1 MNTEVA
7 LAITDGLVSDRESL
21 KEWMTRI
28 GLEITRITKN
38 QISVKNPNN
47 PEGKPIPL
55 RGEFYEQNFRHS
67 EQSEDLK
74 RAASERYRQEA
85 DSRYANSIERY
96 GKLCE
101 SKSRYHLERFGTR
114 DRTDSE
120 KLTRQLTGQENEHT
134 SEYKYNGGELE
145 QGYQSPAGELKGAN
159 KEHECGLADIERI
172 EPSNSRAS
180 EAEKSPFFIEY
191 SPSFDSTYF
200 AYIEYMSRLRQQKQI
215 QRHHSDGEQS
225 RVSEI
230 RRGES
235 EYSEVWG
242 REGLALVRSNR
253 SDSGEAL
260 QQQIRSSTGNQL
272 NESRSTIIADYR
284 TASTAAQRTTEAVR
298 ASLTAYS
305 GTEQNNRRIR
315 EIQQRTYA
323 ALQSSDRSARRDG
336 KDHPPATESD
346 FISRFIAKLGEQLK
360 TAITEPFRAVSDW
373 LEHRGFSKDDN
384 RAHLAADGGGRD
396 QKPIESPDRAIDRKT
411 EFSRAISTEFRGI
424 NPANIFSALDKLDQR
439 RELQRAQEQAKKND
453 RGYDSPSPF

>member
-134 SEYKYNGGELE
+134 SEYKYNGENL
-145 QGYQSPAGELKGAN
+145 SKDT
-159 KEHECGLADIERI
+159 K
-172 EPSNSRAS
+172 
-180 EAEKSPFFIEY
+180 
-191 SPSFDSTYF
+191 
-200 AYIEYMSRLRQQKQI
+200 
-215 QRHHSDGEQS
+215 
-225 RVSEI
+225 
-230 RRGES
+230 
-235 EYSEVWG
+235 
-242 REGLALVRSNR
+242 
-253 SDSGEAL
+253 AL
-260 QQQIRSSTGNQL
+260 QESLKAQIKSMN
-272 NESRSTIIADYR
+272 ADLQTLSGLSQA
-284 TASTAAQRTTEAVR
+284 TA
-298 ASLTAYS
+298 
-305 GTEQNNRRIR
+305 
-315 EIQQRTYA
+315 
-323 ALQSSDRSARRDG
+323 
-336 KDHPPATESD
+336 
-346 FISRFIAKLGEQLK
+346 
-360 TAITEPFRAVSDW
+360 
-373 LEHRGFSKDDN
+373 
-384 RAHLAADGGGRD
+384 
-396 QKPIESPDRAIDRKT
+396 
-411 EFSRAISTEFRGI
+411 
-424 NPANIFSALDKLDQR
+424 
-439 RELQRAQEQAKKND
+439 EQAKLKKALFSSNIVLALIALTLLISSICL
-453 RGYDSPSPF
+453 GYVSKSKYSDITAMENKVEYLKSEGGV